1 MIGDAIRR
9 LVETTLTIDFD
20 FVMLINAAI

>member
-9 LVETTLTIDFD
+9 LVETTLTNDFD